1 MEMEEIMRRAISAL
15 AGAAAF
21 ALASAPG
28 WAQDKVI
35 KFGFAEDFT
44 KVYTFVTSEYNQGQ
58 RDYLTLINE
67 RGGINGH
74 RFESM
79 VVDTGNEPQRGIE
92 AYERFKAEGA
102 VLVDFLST
110 PVSRAVV
117 PRALK
122 DGINVLTMFH
132 GRSDAAD
139 GETFQTIFPAGA
151 LYWSQAAVILKYIAD
166 QEGGKLKGKKIAFV
180 GIDSPFGKEPVPVF
194 EAVRD
199 KEGFEL
205 QTFFYPSPGNEQSST
220 WTAVRRYR
228 PDWVVIWGA
237 GGGQTVSLRDAIR
250 NGIKLDHL
258 LSVIWLSETDTQI
271 VGNDAAK
278 GVLRFEGA
286 AHGRD
291 NPVVKAILNEV
302 YAKGKGAGDE
312 KNVGSSYYNIGV
324 ASMAIVVEGVR
335 NALEKQGEPLTAEK
349 LKKGMEEIKDFNAE
363 GLIPPITI
371 TAQDHQGGGR
381 GRISQWD
388 GSKWVPKT
396 DWYAAYQDVV
406 MDLVKKT
413 AAEFKKQ

>member
-1 MEMEEIMRRAISAL
+1 MRRSIAAL
-15 AGAAAF
+15 AGAAAL
-21 ALASAPG
+21 ALTSAPG

-58 RDYLTLINE
+58 RDYLTLIND

-74 RFESM
+74 KFEAM

-139 GETFQTIFPAGA
+139 GETFPTIFPAGA
-151 LYWSQAAVILKYIAD
+151 LYWSQAAVIVKYMTD
-166 QEGGKLKGKKIAFV
+166 QEGGNLKGKKVAFV
-180 GIDSPFGKEPVPVF
+180 GIDSPFGKEPLPVF
-194 EAVRD
+194 EAVA
-199 KEGFEL
+199 KQEGFEL
-205 QTFFYPSPGNEQSST
+205 QTFFYPSPGNEQSSS

-237 GGGQTVSLRDAIR
+237 GGGQTVSLRDAVR
-250 NGIKLDHL
+250 NGIQLDRL
-258 LSVIWLSETDTQI
+258 LSVIWLSETDTGI
-271 VGNDAAK
+271 VGKDDAK

-286 AHGRD
+286 AYGRD
-291 NPVVKAILNEV
+291 NAIVKAILDEV
-302 YAKGKGAGDE
+302 VEKGKGAGAAE
-312 KNVGSSYYNIGV
+312 KVGSSYYNIGV
-324 ASMAIVVEGVR
+324 ASMAIAVEGAR
-335 NALEKQGEPLTAEK
+335 IALEKHGEPLTAEK
-349 LKKGMEEIKDFNAE
+349 LKKGMEEIKGFTAE
-363 GLIPPITI
+363 GLIPPITVS
-371 TAQDHQGGGR
+371 AQDHQGGGY

-388 GSKWVPKT
+388 GAHWTPKT

-406 MDLVKKT
+406 MDLVKRT
-413 AAEFKKQ
+413 TAEFKKAN

>member
-1 MEMEEIMRRAISAL
+1 MMRRSITAL
-15 AGAAAF
+15 AGAAAL
-21 ALASAPG
+21 ALASTPG

-35 KFGFAEDFT
+35 KFGFAQDFT
-44 KVYTFVTSEYNQGQ
+44 KVYTFVTSEYSQGQ

-67 RGGINGH
+67 RGGINGYK
-74 RFESM
+74 FDAT
-79 VVDTGNEPQRGIE
+79 VVDHGNEPQRGIE
-92 AYERFKAEGA
+92 AYERFKADGA
-102 VLVDFLST
+102 ILVDFFST

-117 PRALK
+117 PRALN
-122 DGINVLTMFH
+122 DGINVITMFH

-139 GETFQTIFPAGA
+139 GQAFPTVFPAGA

-166 QEGGKLKGKKIAFV
+166 QEGGNLKGKKIALV
-180 GIDSPFGKEPVPVF
+180 GIDSPFGKEPLPVF
-194 EAVRD
+194 EAVRE

-220 WTAVRRYR
+220 WTAVRRYG

-237 GGGQTVSLRDAIR
+237 GGGQTVSLRDAVR

-258 LSVIWLSETDTQI
+258 LSVIWLSETDTGI
-271 VGNDAAK
+271 VGKDAAK

-286 AHGRD
+286 AYGRD
-291 NPVVKAILNEV
+291 NAVVKAILEEV

-312 KNVGSSYYNIGV
+312 AKVGSSYYNVGV
-324 ASMAIVVEGVR
+324 AGSAIVVEATR
-335 NALEKQGEPLTAEK
+335 IALEKYGEPLTAEK

-371 TAQDHQGGGR
+371 TPQDHQGGGY

-388 GSKWVPKT
+388 GEHWVPKT

-406 MDLVKKT
+406 MGLVKKT
-413 AAEFKKQ
+413 AAEFKKN

>member
-1 MEMEEIMRRAISAL
+1 MRKPLAAL
-15 AGAAAF
+15 AGAL
-21 ALASAPG
+21 ALAMAPASS

-35 KFGFAEDFT
+35 KFGFAQDFT
-44 KVYTFVTSEYNQGQ
+44 KVYTFVTSEYSQGQ
-58 RDYLTLINE
+58 RDYLALINE
-67 RGGINGH
+67 RGGIKGH
-74 RFESM
+74 RFEAA
-79 VVDTGNEPQRGIE
+79 VVDHGNEPQRGIE
-92 AYERFKAEGA
+92 AYERYKAEGA
-102 VLVDFLST
+102 VLVDFFST
-110 PVSRAVV
+110 PVSRAIV

-122 DGINVLTMFH
+122 DGMNVLTLFH

-139 GETFQTIFPAGA
+139 GETFPTIFPAGA

-166 QEGGKLKGKKIAFV
+166 QEKGDLKGKKIALV
-180 GIDSPFGKEPVPVF
+180 GIDSPFGKEPLAIF
-194 EAVRD
+194 EAVKA

-220 WTAVRRYR
+220 WTAVRRFA

-237 GGGQTVSLRDAIR
+237 GGGQTVSLRDAVR
-250 NGIKLDHL
+250 NGIKLDRL
-258 LSVIWLSETDTQI
+258 LSVIWLSETDTGI

-286 AHGRD
+286 AYGRD
-291 NPVVKAILNEV
+291 NPIVKAILDEV
-302 YAKGKGAGDE
+302 YAKGKGSGAVE
-312 KNVGSSYYNIGV
+312 KVGSSYYNVGV
-324 ASMAIVVEGVR
+324 AGMAIVVEATR
-335 NALEKQGEPLTAEK
+335 IALEKFGEPLTADK
-349 LKKGMEEIKDFNAE
+349 LKRGMEQVREFNAQ

-388 GSKWVPKT
+388 GSKWAPKT

-413 AAEFKKQ
+413 AAEFKKAN